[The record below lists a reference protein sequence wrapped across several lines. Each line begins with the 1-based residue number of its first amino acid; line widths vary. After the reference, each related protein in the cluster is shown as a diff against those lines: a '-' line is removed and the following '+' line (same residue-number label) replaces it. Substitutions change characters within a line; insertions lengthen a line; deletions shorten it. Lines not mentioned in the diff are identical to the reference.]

1 MELKGLTCYHMIV
14 ITKGEGEAAKQRG
27 NNKTEA
33 ENRIIPLFFFFFFFF
48 KKLRVLDK
56 AQI

>member
-33 ENRIIPLFFFFFFFF
+33 ENRIIPLFFFFFFL
-48 KKLRVLDK
+48 KLRVLDK